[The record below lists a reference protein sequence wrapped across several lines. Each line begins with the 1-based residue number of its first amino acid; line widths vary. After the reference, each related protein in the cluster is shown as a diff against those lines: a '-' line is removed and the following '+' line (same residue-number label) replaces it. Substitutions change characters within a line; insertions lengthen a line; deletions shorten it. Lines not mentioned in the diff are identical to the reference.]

1 MYHAAM
7 PDTPPIQFQQASKT
21 YRDFWLRAKVR
32 ALRSFDL
39 TVDAGE
45 VVGLLG
51 PNGSGKSTAIKLLTG
66 LSLPTGGTVLLNG
79 QNPRAAAARRCLG
92 YLPEE
97 NANAPSLTALAA
109 VEFHARLG
117 GLRGAEVR
125 NQSSAWLD
133 RLGLAKAATRRAGT
147 FSKGMARRLG
157 LAQCLVSKPSVLVLD
172 EPTSGLDP
180 IATELVRDLI
190 HELRR
195 DGVTILLSSHLL
207 AEIEDICDRVVVLNH
222 GEVCASGKL
231 TELLGLPGR
240 FDARI
245 AAEGQSPEQVT
256 EALSQAGLLSD
267 EVRPARRTLAELYRE
282 VVKDPEA

>member
-1 MYHAAM
+1 MAE
-7 PDTPPIQFQQASKT
+7 PPPIQFHQASKT

-32 ALRSFDL
+32 ALRDFDL
-39 TVDAGE
+39 TVNRAE

-51 PNGSGKSTAIKLLTG
+51 PNGSGKSTAIRLLTG
-66 LSLPTGGTVLLNG
+66 LSLPSSGTVLLNG
-79 QNPRAAAARRCLG
+79 LNPRNTAARQCLG

-97 NANAPSLTALAA
+97 NANAPSLTALDA

-117 GLRGAEVR
+117 GLSGADVSREA
-125 NQSSAWLD
+125 SAWLE
-133 RLGLAKAATRRAGT
+133 RLGLGAAARRRAGT
-147 FSKGMARRLG
+147 FSKGMSRRLG
-157 LAQCLVSKPSVLVLD
+157 LAQCLVSKPTVIVLD

-222 GEVCASGKL
+222 GQVC
-231 TELLGLPGR
+231 
-240 FDARI
+240 
-245 AAEGQSPEQVT
+245 AEGQLTQLLGIPSRCDLRLDSKHHSPEQL
-256 EALSQAGLLSD
+256 ADQLSAAGFFP
-267 EVRPARRTLAELYRE
+267 ERVKPARRTLAELYRE
-282 VVKDPEA
+282 VVKDAES